1 MTDPGWGEMWAKD
14 LFSLDNKTRLYHSS
28 FFSLGNKEKEQSKG
42 KNKGK
47 TGKRTVI
54 LQYQ

>member
-1 MTDPGWGEMWAKD
+1 MLKIFFPWLIK
-14 LFSLDNKTRLYHSS
+14 LDYTILPSY
-28 FFSLGNKEKEQSKG
+28 FSLGNKEKEQSKG

-47 TGKRTVI
+47 TGKKTVR